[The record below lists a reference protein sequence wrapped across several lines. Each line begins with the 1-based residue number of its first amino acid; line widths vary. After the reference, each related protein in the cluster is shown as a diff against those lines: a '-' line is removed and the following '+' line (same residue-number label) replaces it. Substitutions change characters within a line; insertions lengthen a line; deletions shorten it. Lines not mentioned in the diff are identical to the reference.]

1 MSTGTLALRRRLES
15 MADPAY
21 RQFNARSVP
30 TVDPDSMIGIRVPGL
45 RALAKDLLRSDATT
59 VDEFLDDLPH
69 RWFEENML
77 HAILIGEVARDEQ
90 EAFALLDAFLP
101 HADNWAVTDIIRVKA
116 FRRRGADD
124 EAILERLARWSAS
137 RSPYTVRY
145 AVVELMADFLDERF
159 EPAHLDMVVRIAS
172 DDYYVNMA
180 RAWYLATA
188 LARQWNA
195 TLPVLEGRRLDAWT
209 HNRTIRKACESFRVS
224 DGHKAVLRA
233 LKVPWPPSSTTIRST
248 ATT

>member
-1 MSTGTLALRRRLES
+1 MSTGTLALRSRLES

-59 VDEFLDDLPH
+59 MDEFLNDLPH

-77 HAILIGEVARDEQ
+77 HAILIGEVARDEG
-90 EAFALLDAFLP
+90 EAFALLEAFLP
-101 HADNWAVTDIIRVKA
+101 HADNWAVTDAIRVRA

-124 EAILERLARWSAS
+124 ALILDRLARWSAS

-145 AVVELMADFLDERF
+145 AVVELMADFLDDRF
-159 EPAHLDMVVRIAS
+159 DPTQLGMVVRIAS

-180 RAWYLATA
+180 RAWYVATA
-188 LARQWNA
+188 LAKQWDA
-195 TLPVLEGRRLDAWT
+195 ALPVLGERRLDAWT
-209 HNRTIRKACESFRVS
+209 HNRAIRKACESFRIS
-224 DGHKAVLRA
+224 DGHKAVLRR
-233 LKVPWPPSSTTIRST
+233 LKV
-248 ATT
+248 